1 MSTSILFTDTP
12 EHFYSQLQF
21 FIEQTI
27 RQELSSV
34 KKETPEVV
42 YIKKQEVCKLLQ
54 VSKPT
59 VDSHVEKGY
68 YQKHRIGSRVF
79 FNKGEILEFLQH
91 SRKINYSS
99 F

>member
-34 KKETPEVV
+34 KKEIPEVI

-79 FNKGEILEFLQH
+79 FNKGEILEFLQQ
-91 SRKINYSS
+91 SRKFNYSS
-99 F
+99 I